1 MDEIKMEREIKEM
14 LHQCADE
21 LHAPDSM
28 QARVKFALNNA
39 PARKRHLWSKR
50 FVAVAAV
57 AAIAVTGAFAAGGM
71 GGIFSKGWSDQ
82 RLDLSSTQAHLA
94 DAGVALTLPDKIGE
108 YTFSYGSDVDTTAQN
123 DMGETEKVSQ
133 VDATYTKDG
142 AKLNLSA
149 HKSYTVFTEDEM
161 ENPVP
166 ATTAEVNGVTLTYRD
181 AHYRFVPADY
191 EESDEEKQQEKNGE
205 LVISYGSDEVEDQM
219 FQSVLWEQDGV
230 TYLISGF
237 DTGLDAHI
245 MKEASQSWR
254 IPCRAKA
261 AAMRMVPYIHRC
273 DAIPSRLAG
282 ITPSAARRNLDSD
295 WNRL

>member
-28 QARVKFALNNA
+28 QTRVKFALNNA

-71 GGIFSKGWSDQ
+71 GGIFSQSWSDQ

-108 YTFSYGSDVDTTAQN
+108 YTFSYGFDVDTTAQN
-123 DMGETEKVSQ
+123 DMGENEKVAE
-133 VDATYTKDG
+133 VDATYEKDG
-142 AKLNLSA
+142 VELNFSA
-149 HKSYTVFTEDEM
+149 YKSYSVFTEDEM
-161 ENPVP
+161 DNPVP

-181 AHYRFVPADY
+181 THYRFVPPDY
-191 EESDEEKQQEKNGE
+191 EKSDEEKQQEKNGE
-205 LVISYGSDEVEDQM
+205 LVISYGSDEVEDKM
-219 FQSVLWEQDGV
+219 FQSVLWEQDGA

-237 DTGLDAHI
+237 DTGLDAQA
-245 MKEASQSWR
+245 MFDM
-254 IPCRAKA
+254 A
-261 AAMRMVPYIHRC
+261 AELVK
-273 DAIPSRLAG
+273 
-282 ITPSAARRNLDSD
+282 
-295 WNRL
+295 

>member
-21 LHAPDSM
+21 LRAPDSM

-71 GGIFSKGWSDQ
+71 GGIFSEGWSDQ

-108 YTFSYGSDVDTTAQN
+108 YTFSYGSDVDTTARN
-123 DMGETEKVSQ
+123 GVGETEKIAE

-142 AKLNLSA
+142 AELNLSA
-149 HKSYTVFTEDEM
+149 HKSYTVFSEDEKK
-161 ENPVP
+161 NPVP
-166 ATTAEVNGVTLTYRD
+166 ATTTEVNGVTLTYRD
-181 AHYRFVPADY
+181 AHYRFVPDDY
-191 EESDEEKQQEKNGE
+191 EKSDEEKQQEKNGE
-205 LVISYGSDEVEDQM
+205 LVISYYGSDEVEDKM

-230 TYLISGF
+230 TYLISGY
-237 DTGLDAHI
+237 DTGLDAQA
-245 MKEASQSWR
+245 MFGM
-254 IPCRAKA
+254 A
-261 AAMRMVPYIHRC
+261 AEFIQ
-273 DAIPSRLAG
+273 
-282 ITPSAARRNLDSD
+282 
-295 WNRL
+295 

>member
-57 AAIAVTGAFAAGGM
+57 AAIAVTGAVVAGGM

-94 DAGVALTLPDKIGE
+94 DAGVVLTLPDKIGE

-123 DMGETEKVSQ
+123 DMGETEKVSE

-142 AKLNLSA
+142 AELNLSA

-166 ATTAEVNGVTLTYRD
+166 ATTAEVNGVTLTFSLRD
-181 AHYRFVPADY
+181 
-191 EESDEEKQQEKNGE
+191 
-205 LVISYGSDEVEDQM
+205 LVS
-219 FQSVLWEQDGV
+219 DGV
-230 TYLISGF
+230 DQYRRQSGLPKGNTVFRFDLIPVFSNSE
-237 DTGLDAHI
+237 LSAQ
-245 MKEASQSWR
+245 EQ
-254 IPCRAKA
+254 A
-261 AAMRMVPYIHRC
+261 AYT
-273 DAIPSRLAG
+273 L
-282 ITPSAARRNLDSD
+282 
-295 WNRL
+295 

>member
-1 MDEIKMEREIKEM
+1 MDEIKMDREIKEM

-71 GGIFSKGWSDQ
+71 GGIFSQGWSDQ

-94 DAGVALTLPDKIGE
+94 DAGVVITLPDKIGE
-108 YTFSYGSDVDTTAQN
+108 YTFSYGSDVDTTARN
-123 DMGETEKVSQ
+123 DMGETEKVSE

-142 AKLNLSA
+142 AELNLSA

-181 AHYRFVPADY
+181 AHYRFVPDDY
-191 EESDEEKQQEKNGE
+191 
-205 LVISYGSDEVEDQM
+205 
-219 FQSVLWEQDGV
+219 
-230 TYLISGF
+230 
-237 DTGLDAHI
+237 
-245 MKEASQSWR
+245 R
-254 IPCRAKA
+254 
-261 AAMRMVPYIHRC
+261 HRLH
-273 DAIPSRLAG
+273 AGRLAE
-282 ITPSAARRNLDSD
+282 AACGCVRLGVLKSQRRGSGQNGRCQKRQSQQFCRSRQRCNLRQELFHHRAFLSSCS
-295 WNRL
+295 

>member
-71 GGIFSKGWSDQ
+71 GGIFSEGWSDQ

-123 DMGETEKVSQ
+123 DMGETEKVSE

-142 AKLNLSA
+142 AELNLSA

-166 ATTAEVNGVTLTYRD
+166 ATTAEVNGITLTYRD
-181 AHYRFVPADY
+181 AHYRTTTRSPTRKSSRRRTAN
-191 EESDEEKQQEKNGE
+191 S
-205 LVISYGSDEVEDQM
+205 LS
-219 FQSVLWEQDGV
+219 
-230 TYLISGF
+230 
-237 DTGLDAHI
+237 AI
-245 MKEASQSWR
+245 MARTRWR
-254 IPCRAKA
+254 IRCSSPCSGSRTAQRTSS
-261 AAMRMVPYIHRC
+261 AAMIPVWMHRPC
-273 DAIPSRLAG
+273 SIWQLSL
-282 ITPSAARRNLDSD
+282 
-295 WNRL
+295 

>member
-39 PARKRHLWSKR
+39 PARK
-50 FVAVAAV
+50 
-57 AAIAVTGAFAAGGM
+57 
-71 GGIFSKGWSDQ
+71 
-82 RLDLSSTQAHLA
+82 
-94 DAGVALTLPDKIGE
+94 IGE
-108 YTFSYGSDVDTTAQN
+108 YTFSYGSDVDTTARN
-123 DMGETEKVSQ
+123 GVGETEKIAE

-142 AKLNLSA
+142 AELNLSA

-181 AHYRFVPADY
+181 AHYRFVPGDY
-191 EESDEEKQQEKNGE
+191 EKSDEEKQQEKSGE
-205 LVISYGSDEVEDQM
+205 LVISYYGSDEVEDKM

-230 TYLISGF
+230 TYLISGY
-237 DTGLDAHI
+237 DTGLDAQT
-245 MKEASQSWR
+245 MFDM
-254 IPCRAKA
+254 A
-261 AAMRMVPYIHRC
+261 AELVK
-273 DAIPSRLAG
+273 
-282 ITPSAARRNLDSD
+282 
-295 WNRL
+295 

>member
-71 GGIFSKGWSDQ
+71 GGIFSQSWSDQ

-108 YTFSYGSDVDTTAQN
+108 YTFSYGFDVDTTAQN
-123 DMGETEKVSQ
+123 DMGENEKVAE
-133 VDATYTKDG
+133 VDATYEKDG
-142 AKLNLSA
+142 VELNFSA
-149 HKSYTVFTEDEM
+149 HKSYSVFTEDKM
-161 ENPVP
+161 DNPVP

-181 AHYRFVPADY
+181 THYRFVPADY
-191 EESDEEKQQEKNGE
+191 EKSDEEKQQEKNGE
-205 LVISYGSDEVEDQM
+205 LVISYGSDEVEDKM
-219 FQSVLWEQDGV
+219 FQSVLWEQDGA

-237 DTGLDAHI
+237 DTGLDAQA
-245 MKEASQSWR
+245 MFDM
-254 IPCRAKA
+254 A
-261 AAMRMVPYIHRC
+261 AELVK
-273 DAIPSRLAG
+273 
-282 ITPSAARRNLDSD
+282 
-295 WNRL
+295 

>member
-57 AAIAVTGAFAAGGM
+57 AAIAVTGAFAAGG
-71 GGIFSKGWSDQ
+71 IFSEGWSDQ

-108 YTFSYGSDVDTTAQN
+108 YTFSYGFDVDTTAQN
-123 DMGETEKVSQ
+123 DMGETEKVSE

-142 AKLNLSA
+142 AELNLSA
-149 HKSYTVFTEDEM
+149 HKSYTVFTEDEQD
-161 ENPVP
+161 NPVP
-166 ATTAEVNGVTLTYRD
+166 ATTTEVNGVTLTYRD
-181 AHYRFVPADY
+181 AHYRFVPPDY
-191 EESDEEKQQEKNGE
+191 EKSDEEKQQEKNGE
-205 LVISYGSDEVEDQM
+205 LVISYGSDEVEDKM

-237 DTGLDAHI
+237 DTGLDAQA
-245 MKEASQSWR
+245 MFDM
-254 IPCRAKA
+254 A
-261 AAMRMVPYIHRC
+261 AELVK
-273 DAIPSRLAG
+273 
-282 ITPSAARRNLDSD
+282 
-295 WNRL
+295 

>member
-57 AAIAVTGAFAAGGM
+57 AAIAVTG
-71 GGIFSKGWSDQ
+71 IVSEGWSDQ

-108 YTFSYGSDVDTTAQN
+108 YTFSYGFDVDTTAQN
-123 DMGETEKVSQ
+123 DMGETEKVSE

-142 AKLNLSA
+142 AELNLSA
-149 HKSYTVFTEDEM
+149 YKSYTVFTEDEQD
-161 ENPVP
+161 NPVP
-166 ATTAEVNGVTLTYRD
+166 ATTTEVNGVTLTYRD
-181 AHYRFVPADY
+181 AHYRFVPPDY
-191 EESDEEKQQEKNGE
+191 EKSDEEKQQEKNGE
-205 LVISYGSDEVEDQM
+205 LVISYGSDEVEDKM

-237 DTGLDAHI
+237 DTGLDAQT
-245 MKEASQSWR
+245 MFDM
-254 IPCRAKA
+254 A
-261 AAMRMVPYIHRC
+261 AELVK
-273 DAIPSRLAG
+273 
-282 ITPSAARRNLDSD
+282 
-295 WNRL
+295 

>member
-50 FVAVAAV
+50 FV
-57 AAIAVTGAFAAGGM
+57 GM
-71 GGIFSKGWSDQ
+71 GGIFSEGWSDQ

-108 YTFSYGSDVDTTAQN
+108 YTFSYGSDVDTTARN
-123 DMGETEKVSQ
+123 DMGETEKVSE

-142 AKLNLSA
+142 AELNLSA

-166 ATTAEVNGVTLTYRD
+166 ATTTEVNGVTLTYRD
-181 AHYRFVPADY
+181 AHYRFVPDDY
-191 EESDEEKQQEKNGE
+191 EKSDEEKQQEKSGE
-205 LVISYGSDEVEDQM
+205 LVISYYGSDEVEDKM

-230 TYLISGF
+230 TYLISGY
-237 DTGLDAHI
+237 DTGLDAQT
-245 MKEASQSWR
+245 MFDM
-254 IPCRAKA
+254 A
-261 AAMRMVPYIHRC
+261 AELVK
-273 DAIPSRLAG
+273 
-282 ITPSAARRNLDSD
+282 
-295 WNRL
+295 

>member
-50 FVAVAAV
+50 FVAVA
-57 AAIAVTGAFAAGGM
+57 GGM
-71 GGIFSKGWSDQ
+71 GGIFSEGWSDQ

-123 DMGETEKVSQ
+123 DMGETEKVSE

-142 AKLNLSA
+142 AELNLSA

-230 TYLISGF
+230 TYLISGY
-237 DTGLDAHI
+237 DTGLDAQT
-245 MKEASQSWR
+245 MFDM
-254 IPCRAKA
+254 A
-261 AAMRMVPYIHRC
+261 AELVK
-273 DAIPSRLAG
+273 
-282 ITPSAARRNLDSD
+282 
-295 WNRL
+295 

>member
-50 FVAVAAV
+50 L
-57 AAIAVTGAFAAGGM
+57 
-71 GGIFSKGWSDQ
+71 GGIFSEGWSDQ

-94 DAGVALTLPDKIGE
+94 DAGVVLTLPDKIGE

-123 DMGETEKVSQ
+123 DMGETEKVSE

-142 AKLNLSA
+142 AELNLSA

-166 ATTAEVNGVTLTYRD
+166 ATTAEVNGITLTYRD
-181 AHYRFVPADY
+181 AHYRFVPDDY
-191 EESDEEKQQEKNGE
+191 EKSDEEKQQEKNGE
-205 LVISYGSDEVEDQM
+205 LVISYYGSDEVEDKM
-219 FQSVLWEQDGV
+219 FQSVLWEQDGA
-230 TYLISGF
+230 TYLISGY
-237 DTGLDAHI
+237 DTGLNMFD
-245 MKEASQSWR
+245 M
-254 IPCRAKA
+254 A
-261 AAMRMVPYIHRC
+261 AELVK
-273 DAIPSRLAG
+273 
-282 ITPSAARRNLDSD
+282 
-295 WNRL
+295 

>member
-28 QARVKFALNNA
+28 QTRVKFALNNA
-39 PARKRHLWSKR
+39 PMKKHHLWSKR

-71 GGIFSKGWSDQ
+71 GGIFSQSWSNQ
-82 RLDLSSTQAHLA
+82 RMDLSSTQAHLA

-123 DMGETEKVSQ
+123 DMGETEKVSE
-133 VDATYTKDG
+133 VDATYAKDG
-142 AKLNLSA
+142 VELNFSA
-149 HKSYTVFTEDEM
+149 HKSYSVFTEDEM

-166 ATTAEVNGVTLTYRD
+166 ATTTEVNGVTLTYRD
-181 AHYRFVPADY
+181 AHYRFVPPDY
-191 EESDEEKQQEKNGE
+191 EASDEEKQQEKNGE
-205 LVISYGSDEVEDQM
+205 LVISYGSDKVEDKT
-219 FQSVLWEQDGV
+219 FQSVLWEQDGA

-237 DTGLDAHI
+237 DTGLDAQTMI
-245 MKEASQSWR
+245 DM
-254 IPCRAKA
+254 A
-261 AAMRMVPYIHRC
+261 AELIK
-273 DAIPSRLAG
+273 
-282 ITPSAARRNLDSD
+282 
-295 WNRL
+295 

>member
-39 PARKRHLWSKR
+39 PAKKHRRWSKR

-71 GGIFSKGWSDQ
+71 GGVFSCGWADQ
-82 RLDLSSTQAHLA
+82 RLSLDKTQAHLA

-108 YTFSYGSDVDTTAQN
+108 YTFRYGSDVDTTARN
-123 DMGETEKVSQ
+123 DVGETEKIAQ
-133 VDATYTKDG
+133 VDAIYTKDG
-142 AKLNLSA
+142 VGLNLSM
-149 HKSYTVFTEDEM
+149 HKSYSVFTEDEKK
-161 ENPVP
+161 NPVP

-181 AHYRFVPADY
+181 AHYRFVPPDY
-191 EESDEEKQQEKNGE
+191 EKSDEEKQQEKSGE
-205 LVISYGSDEVEDQM
+205 LVISYGSDEVEDRM

-237 DTGLDAHI
+237 DTGLDAQT
-245 MKEASQSWR
+245 MFDM
-254 IPCRAKA
+254 A
-261 AAMRMVPYIHRC
+261 AELVK
-273 DAIPSRLAG
+273 
-282 ITPSAARRNLDSD
+282 
-295 WNRL
+295 

>member
-28 QARVKFALNNA
+28 QTRVKFALNNA

-71 GGIFSKGWSDQ
+71 GGIFSEGWSDQ

-94 DAGVALTLPDKIGE
+94 DAGVVLTLPDKIGE
-108 YTFSYGSDVDTTAQN
+108 YTFSYGSDVDTTARN
-123 DMGETEKVSQ
+123 SVGETE
-133 VDATYTKDG
+133 TYTKDG
-142 AKLNLSA
+142 AELNLSA

-166 ATTAEVNGVTLTYRD
+166 ATTAEVNGITLTYRD
-181 AHYRFVPADY
+181 AHYRFVPDDY
-191 EESDEEKQQEKNGE
+191 EKSDEEKQQEKNGE
-205 LVISYGSDEVEDQM
+205 LVISYYGSDEVEDKM

-230 TYLISGF
+230 TYLISGY
-237 DTGLDAHI
+237 DTGLDAQA
-245 MKEASQSWR
+245 MFGM
-254 IPCRAKA
+254 A
-261 AAMRMVPYIHRC
+261 AEFIQ
-273 DAIPSRLAG
+273 
-282 ITPSAARRNLDSD
+282 
-295 WNRL
+295 